1 MNPKKKFPWYDSAW
15 LRKFEKAKE
24 LLKQENPELLND
36 FLNTMGRLRTNEDF
50 KVRSLSKL
58 FDQESLT
65 EIKKRISELKSAQ
78 LEKHESLSFGRL
90 LVRNDPFFN
99 DLQQNLIGLVSEQVK
114 EEVEISYNFLSLYS
128 NLGICPAHLDSPTAK
143 WTLDIC
149 VDQSIEW
156 PIYISQVKPWPD
168 YDRYSGEDWQTKILE
183 DPENKFQPYLLKPG
197 DGIIFSGSS
206 QYHYRKRIYTGR
218 KNDYCN
224 LIFFHFIPKG
234 SKKWISPK
242 YWPERFGIENLDSAL

>member
-1 MNPKKKFPWYDSAW
+1 MNLEKKFPWYDSAW
-15 LRKFEKAKE
+15 LRMFAKTKE
-24 LLKQENPELLND
+24 ALERKRPELLND
-36 FLNTMGRLRTNEDF
+36 FLNTTNQLRTDEDF

-58 FDQESLT
+58 FDQKTL
-65 EIKKRISELKSAQ
+65 IKIKQRISALSAEQ
-78 LEKHESLSFGRL
+78 IENQESFSFGRL

-99 DLQQNLIGLVSEQVK
+99 SLQNDLIEMVSEQVK

-128 NLGICPAHLDSPTAK
+128 NLGVCPIHLDSPTAK

-149 VDQSIEW
+149 IDQSTEW

-168 YDRYSGEDWQTKILE
+168 YDKYSGQDWQDKILE
-183 DPENKFQPYLLKPG
+183 DPENKFLPYVLKPG

-206 QYHYRKRIYTGR
+206 QYHYRDRIYTGR
-218 KNDYCN
+218 KNDYCH

-234 SKKWISPK
+234 CKNWISPK
-242 YWPERFGIENLDSAL
+242 KWPERFGL